1 MADNDRQNSPIQSI
15 QPVRKI
21 RAQLFKR
28 ERRELTYLYE
38 RNHQGQA
45 TKRKKP
51 GIQRTKPL
59 TSDVNNP
66 EELEQDLIEYK
77 ADLKTRLAFDRAQIL
92 PVEPSSER

>member
-1 MADNDRQNSPIQSI
+1 MDDNIRTNSPIQCI

-21 RAQLFKR
+21 RAQIFKR

-51 GIQRTKPL
+51 GIRRTEHL
-59 TSDVNNP
+59 TSDVNTP
-66 EELEQDLIEYK
+66 EELEQDFIEYK
-77 ADLKTRLAFDRAQIL
+77 ADLKTRLAYDRAQIL
-92 PVEPSSER
+92 PEEPSSD